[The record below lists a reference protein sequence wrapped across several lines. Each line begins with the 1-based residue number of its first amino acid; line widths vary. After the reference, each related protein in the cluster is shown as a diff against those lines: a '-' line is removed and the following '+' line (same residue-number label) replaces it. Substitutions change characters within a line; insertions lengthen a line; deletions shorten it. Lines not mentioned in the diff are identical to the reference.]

1 MNFGSLNSIKI
12 LDFDMNSYFQSEIEV
27 YEKLLKHYIPE
38 ENLKGCLEQLVAAY
52 KFSLANCALAAAMD
66 SEIAN
71 EAEEICN
78 EQIKGFF
85 DD

>member
-1 MNFGSLNSIKI
+1 
-12 LDFDMNSYFQSEIEV
+12 MNSYFQSEIELF
-27 YEKLLKHYIPE
+27 EKLLKHYIPE

-66 SEIAN
+66 KDVAD

-78 EQIKGFF
+78 EQIEGLL
-85 DD
+85 DED